1 VEPAAETRHPE
12 LGEKLGGSLR
22 IGKMTG
28 PLDLPKLTEDLERQ
42 TIEEALRQSGG
53 VLTEA
58 ASILNIT
65 RRMLRYKMSKLG
77 ISARGQ
83 SNVDDPVEE
92 NKLPSA

>member
-1 VEPAAETRHPE
+1 MELAAETPHPE
-12 LGEKLGGSLR
+12 LGKKLDDSLR

-42 TIEEALRQSGG
+42 AIEKALRQSGG

-58 ASILNIT
+58 ANILNIT

-77 ISARGQ
+77 ISPQGQ

-92 NKLPSA
+92 SELPSA